1 MPITQDKPFFISFH
15 FCFWIKFQESLA
27 KGIHT
32 VRVVIRG
39 LGPGRASSIQGLQMS
54 GLNIVSITDAT
65 RVSDNPPRA
74 RKARRI

>member
-1 MPITQDKPFFISFH
+1 MN
-15 FCFWIKFQESLA
+15 FQKSLA
-27 KGIHT
+27 KGIQT

-39 LGPGRASSIQGLQMS
+39 IGPGRASSITGLQMA
-54 GLNIVSITDAT
+54 GLDIVSITDAT